1 MKVTLSNLLLIINQ
15 KSKEMSSLRYDVMN
29 NSVVTKDRE
38 LDGTETILTDVKDF
52 EEVLGVYKTELEALT
67 KYKNI
72 LAKMNATVEVKDG
85 MTIIEAINMVSSLR
99 KELEIFESLANKTPS
114 LGRKFDGNGSNSYY
128 RVVDLNYNIDLV
140 KDERQSLVDR
150 ISELESA
157 IQQVNATTFVEI

>member
-52 EEVLGVYKTELEALT
+52 EEVLGIYKTELEALT

-99 KELEIFESLANKTPS
+99 KELELFDTLANKTPS

-128 RVVDLNYNIDLV
+128 RVVDLNYNIDLI

>member
-52 EEVLGVYKTELEALT
+52 EDVLGVYKSELEALT

-99 KELEIFESLANKTPS
+99 RELELFDTLANKTPS

-140 KDERQSLVDR
+140 KDEKQSLVDR

>member
-52 EEVLGVYKTELEALT
+52 EEVLGVYKTELESLT
-67 KYKNI
+67 RYKNI

-99 KELEIFESLANKTPS
+99 KELELFDTLANKTPS

-128 RVVDLNYNIDLV
+128 RVIDLNYNIDLV

-150 ISELESA
+150 ISNLESA